1 GENSLTCCNAIFT
14 WSSAGAAPLY
24 EAIETATGAQADPHS
39 KDRGWTSASL
49 IGRLGQALSGY
60 QPLQFRCHSR
70 AHASLQIRHRGPCMG
85 LFESS
90 RVTHFF
96 HRRVRSRQ
104 ASSLTASSTMQ
115 DDHQR
120 GPRFRARLN
129 RATTLYAVG
138 PRTGTTMQSC
148 ASAAKLRS
156 GGGGQP
162 FGGGT
167 CLPFGLCAFEQVPK
181 IFGMTPREQ
190 LGLAVFLDLGAT
202 LSPLCFEKPLMH
214 ARVAPVRGDKG
225 FCQEVCKM
233 TGDDSGGGIGTRRDR
248 LSRIQRKAACEN
260 GQTPQHH
267 ALGFG
272 KVLVAPVERRAQRL
286 VPRQCG
292 APAVRQEPEAIVQAR
307 R

>member
-156 GGGGQP
+156 GGP
-162 FGGGT
+162 I
-167 CLPFGLCAFEQVPK
+167 LPIGMKAKGLVGKPP
-181 IFGMTPREQ
+181 PRT
-190 LGLAVFLDLGAT
+190 VI
-202 LSPLCFEKPLMH
+202 
-214 ARVAPVRGDKG
+214 
-225 FCQEVCKM
+225 
-233 TGDDSGGGIGTRRDR
+233 GI
-248 LSRIQRKAACEN
+248 SS
-260 GQTPQHH
+260 QTY
-267 ALGFG
+267 
-272 KVLVAPVERRAQRL
+272 ERRRTCRGTPNAL
-286 VPRQCG
+286 PSLC
-292 APAVRQEPEAIVQAR
+292 PP
-307 R
+307 